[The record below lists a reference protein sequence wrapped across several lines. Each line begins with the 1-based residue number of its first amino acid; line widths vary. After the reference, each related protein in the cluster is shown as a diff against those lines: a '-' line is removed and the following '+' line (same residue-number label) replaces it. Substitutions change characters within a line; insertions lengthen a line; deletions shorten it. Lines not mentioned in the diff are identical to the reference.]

1 MIEFINK
8 IKQFFKNIISRN
20 KVKQLEESKEKIVIK
35 QDEKKKFFEMYEKVK
50 KNEYDLNNLTEEQAQ
65 KVMTMLKSEINLKKD
80 KLNNDVTEL
89 NILKIDN
96 KIAEKNR
103 IFEIYNGIKNDTIDL
118 NDIDKEDLL
127 KIRKLFIEEA
137 KIQDGKI
144 EEEIELL
151 ELTKKIS

>member
-8 IKQFFKNIISRN
+8 IKQFFKNIILRN
-20 KVKQLEESKEKIVIK
+20 KVKQLEEPKEEIVIK

-65 KVMTMLKSEINLKKD
+65 KVITMLKSEINLKKD

-96 KIAEKNR
+96 KIAERNR
-103 IFEIYNGIKNDTIDL
+103 IFEIYNGIKNETIDL

-151 ELTKKIS
+151 ELLKKVS

>member
-8 IKQFFKNIISRN
+8 IKQFFKNIILRD
-20 KVKQLEESKEKIVIK
+20 KVKQLEEPKEEIVIK
-35 QDEKKKFFEMYEKVK
+35 QDEKKKFFEMYEEVK

-65 KVMTMLKSEINLKKD
+65 KVITMLKSEINLKKD

-144 EEEIELL
+144 EEEISLL

>member
-8 IKQFFKNIISRN
+8 IKQFFKNIILRN
-20 KVKQLEESKEKIVIK
+20 KVKQLEEPKEEIVIK
-35 QDEKKKFFEMYEKVK
+35 QDEKKKFFEMYEEVK

-65 KVMTMLKSEINLKKD
+65 KVITMLKSEINLKKD

-103 IFEIYNGIKNDTIDL
+103 IFEIYNGIKNETIDL
-118 NDIDKEDLL
+118 NDIDKDDLL

-151 ELTKKIS
+151 ELLKKVS

>member
-8 IKQFFKNIISRN
+8 IKQFFKNIILRN
-20 KVKQLEESKEKIVIK
+20 KVKQLEEPKEEIVIK

-65 KVMTMLKSEINLKKD
+65 KVITMLKSEINLKKD

-96 KIAEKNR
+96 KIAERNR
-103 IFEIYNGIKNDTIDL
+103 IFEIYNGIKNETIDL

-144 EEEIELL
+144 EEEMELL
-151 ELTKKIS
+151 ELLKKVS

>member
-8 IKQFFKNIISRN
+8 IKQFFKNIILRN
-20 KVKQLEESKEKIVIK
+20 KVKQLEEPKEEIVIK
-35 QDEKKKFFEMYEKVK
+35 QDEKKKFFEMYEEVK

-65 KVMTMLKSEINLKKD
+65 KVITMLKSEINLKKD

-144 EEEIELL
+144 EEEISLL

>member
-65 KVMTMLKSEINLKKD
+65 KVITMLKSEINLKKD

-96 KIAEKNR
+96 KIAERNR
-103 IFEIYNGIKNDTIDL
+103 IFEIYNGIKNETIDL

-144 EEEIELL
+144 EEEMELL
-151 ELTKKIS
+151 ELLKKVS

>member
-65 KVMTMLKSEINLKKD
+65 KVITMLKSEINLKKD

-96 KIAEKNR
+96 KIAERNR
-103 IFEIYNGIKNDTIDL
+103 IFEIYNGIKNETIDL
-118 NDIDKEDLL
+118 KDIDKEDLL

-144 EEEIELL
+144 EEEMELL
-151 ELTKKIS
+151 ELLKKVS

>member
-8 IKQFFKNIISRN
+8 IKQFFKNIILRN
-20 KVKQLEESKEKIVIK
+20 KVKQLEEPKEEIVIK

-65 KVMTMLKSEINLKKD
+65 KVITMLKSEINLKKD

-96 KIAEKNR
+96 KIAERNR
-103 IFEIYNGIKNDTIDL
+103 IFEIYNGIKNETIDL
-118 NDIDKEDLL
+118 KDIDKEDLL

-144 EEEIELL
+144 EEEMELL
-151 ELTKKIS
+151 ELLKKVS

>member
-8 IKQFFKNIISRN
+8 IKQFFKNIILRN
-20 KVKQLEESKEKIVIK
+20 KVKQLEEPKEEIVIK

-65 KVMTMLKSEINLKKD
+65 KVITMLKSEINLKKD

-103 IFEIYNGIKNDTIDL
+103 IFEIYNGIKNETIDL
-118 NDIDKEDLL
+118 KDIDKEDLL
-127 KIRKLFIEEA
+127 KIRKLLIEEA

-144 EEEIELL
+144 EEEISLL

>member
-8 IKQFFKNIISRN
+8 IKQFFKNIILRN
-20 KVKQLEESKEKIVIK
+20 KVKQLEEPKEEIVIK

-65 KVMTMLKSEINLKKD
+65 KVITMLKSEINLKKD

-96 KIAEKNR
+96 KIAERNR
-103 IFEIYNGIKNDTIDL
+103 IFEIYNGIKNETIDL
-118 NDIDKEDLL
+118 KDIDKEDLL

-151 ELTKKIS
+151 ELLKKVS

>member
-8 IKQFFKNIISRN
+8 IKQFFKNIILRN
-20 KVKQLEESKEKIVIK
+20 KVKQLEEPKEEIVIK

-65 KVMTMLKSEINLKKD
+65 KVITMLKSEINLKKD